1 MHAVSRVS
9 YRLLSIPIQYCRDE
23 AHEHKKGHNNIPE
36 TKNTEEGSAKRNI
49 TRKHDHDPKRC
60 VPMESVV
67 WWPYVSCNVLTFF
80 STLYIHATARKRSS
94 MEAVE
99 ERENGTTWMMAR

>member
-1 MHAVSRVS
+1 M
-9 YRLLSIPIQYCRDE
+9 D
-23 AHEHKKGHNNIPE
+23 
-36 TKNTEEGSAKRNI
+36 
-49 TRKHDHDPKRC
+49 
-60 VPMESVV
+60 SVV